1 MKKSIGAKTFLGA
14 VPLLVIGSYD
24 RKERPNLATVAWG
37 GICCSEPPCVNI
49 SLRKNRYSYHNIL
62 ARQAFT
68 VNILFG
74 DRVKEADFYG
84 LISGEKHDKFEMSG
98 ITPIKSDLVDA
109 PYGKEFPLV
118 LECKVIHT
126 LEIGVHTE
134 FVGEIL
140 DIKAE
145 DYLLDERGKIDTGKL
160 DPILYTP
167 EAGEYYGRGDYLG
180 RSYKIGKSIISE

>member
-1 MKKSIGAKTFLGA
+1 MPGAEYVALNPLCQYFLKKESLFL
-14 VPLLVIGSYD
+14 PQ
-24 RKERPNLATVAWG
+24 
-37 GICCSEPPCVNI
+37 
-49 SLRKNRYSYHNIL
+49 YSY

-98 ITPIKSDLVDA
+98 ITPINERFSRCAVWQRV
-109 PYGKEFPLV
+109 PLV